1 MSKFRCS
8 HTGFPTHV
16 VQRMVRWACGQIG
29 LPNTRGLTIIV
40 GPKRRQHRGYNGW
53 YRHRQQRVE
62 AYVGELITYPIDV
75 GHNRS
80 EAGWFAADPFELL
93 VYLLAHEL
101 EHARVYR
108 AVYPNRA
115 KLVVLNHEPRVRAVG
130 YRAMLAFREH
140 REALLAEW
148 TAAATSRPR
157 PPVDQQEARLA
168 CPPIS
173 DPPDFSR
180 FRPAGQSQTWPVL

>member
-1 MSKFRCS
+1 
-8 HTGFPTHV
+8 
-16 VQRMVRWACGQIG
+16 MVRWACGQIG